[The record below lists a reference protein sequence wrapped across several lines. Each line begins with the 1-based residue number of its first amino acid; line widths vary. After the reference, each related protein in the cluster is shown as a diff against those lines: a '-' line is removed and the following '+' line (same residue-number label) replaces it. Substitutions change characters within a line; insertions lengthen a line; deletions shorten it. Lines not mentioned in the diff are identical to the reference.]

1 VVSQIGFPAANQIV
15 HDTDAKA
22 ALEQA
27 IDHMAADEAGTACN
41 NCDGASGHVAP
52 IRFIVRTL

>member
-1 VVSQIGFPAANQIV
+1 VVRQIGFSPARQIV

-27 IDHMAADEAGTACN
+27 IDHMAADETGTT
-41 NCDGASGHVAP
+41 CDDRDVASCHVAP